1 MDEMINEVQEKSSQ
15 SPRKKSLYMI
25 YNIQSKS
32 WANLLVLFSVELLFI
47 HLYCSEV
54 NGKLSWSYFK
64 SNLIFSNMCLHV
76 NNKGFILNIYFLVS
90 FLLYMYYT

>member
-32 WANLLVLFSVELLFI
+32 WSNLLVLFSVELLFI
-47 HLYCSEV
+47 HLYYSEV
-54 NGKLSWSYFK
+54 NGKLSLVIHVFQEQSYF
-64 SNLIFSNMCLHV
+64 FLHV
-76 NNKGFILNIYFLVS
+76 FTCK
-90 FLLYMYYT
+90 